1 MGNDL
6 QSHHVAAVALA
17 LGHLGVSESPRYG
30 SRAIAALAA
39 DPDLLDRTGQTLTAG
54 DLSREYDFTDVDGT
68 QPEPF
73 ALN

>member
-6 QSHHVAAVALA
+6 QSHNVAAVALA
-17 LGHLGVSESPRYG
+17 LGHLAE
-30 SRAIAALAA
+30 

-54 DLSREYDFTDVDGT
+54 DLARYYDFTDVDGT

-73 ALN
+73 ALG